1 MSANEPQFISPL
13 LPHRM
18 ARLLL
23 AHMDEHGITQA
34 ELARR
39 IGRTPKHVNLVL
51 NEKAG
56 TGELDYWAFV
66 LGARFVVTLEPT
78 PDA

>member
-1 MSANEPQFISPL
+1 MTDSPL
-13 LPHRM
+13 TTRKM
-18 ARLLL
+18 AAILL

-51 NEKAG
+51 NGKVG

-66 LGARFVVTLEPT
+66 LGLRFAVTLEPM
-78 PDA
+78 DD

>member
-1 MSANEPQFISPL
+1 MADEPPIDFRSTRAKQAAL
-13 LPHRM
+13 LV
-18 ARLLL
+18 AY
-23 AHMDEHGITQA
+23 MDEHDITQA

-51 NEKAG
+51 NGKAG

-66 LGARFVVTLEPT
+66 LGARFVVTLEAL
-78 PDA
+78 DA